1 MVPPAPP
8 GAGGFIDIKKNLPLD
23 HAFALEFNG
32 NRYDSGAFAEFD
44 PFLAVFT
51 ACLTRG
57 VFCLAVSRSFFW
69 ESYMYFGV
77 KWIIDEDLQ
86 TQYNSSGGHVTFVK

>member
-57 VFCLAVSRSFFW
+57 VFCLAVSRSFF
-69 ESYMYFGV
+69 
-77 KWIIDEDLQ
+77 
-86 TQYNSSGGHVTFVK
+86 